1 MGRAASALESEW
13 LLDALRLLGALPG
26 WLQSDSL
33 KSAFEACIPDV
44 ASGLISLRKVRPKRL
59 HHEAGS
65 RAVTFKLVVESPA
78 GARSEVQL
86 VGVLRPANAADARAA
101 RAGIGIG
108 DPDWK
113 CAVPGLGLVLGSPP
127 QDAALPA
134 EPILTDAVRARV
146 LLEAAIRS
154 SAPGYADLRIERC
167 KLKVARFKP
176 GSRCT
181 VVYRLE
187 YGPGA
192 NGHGRPERVVAK
204 TRTGEGC
211 RPAYERMS
219 ALWGS
224 PLRASAAVTIAEPLG
239 LVPDPEVMIQRAVPG
254 DSTFLDSLESAL
266 FRDTFSRD
274 DLEQLETRLT
284 ATARGLAAFHASG
297 ASLPAYGWAN
307 ELAEVRT
314 RVRRLSEWVPGLDAV
329 LSAALDGIDG
339 LASEHPPGDAV
350 TCHGS
355 FRPGQVMLDGDR
367 IAFIDTDG
375 CCAVEPAMD
384 LALFLTSMRT
394 NIIGSGDGEE
404 RAAASPAWRS
414 AVLDELDALGDCF
427 LDEYE
432 RLAPVARVRV
442 QLWETLYLLQHVLN
456 TWEKIRP
463 EQLASSEVMLER
475 HLRRN
480 RLLFGRDRELRV

>member
-1 MGRAASALESEW
+1 LESEW
-13 LLDALRLLGALPG
+13 FLDALRLLEALPD
-26 WLQSDSL
+26 WLQSNSL
-33 KSAFEACIPDV
+33 KSAFEACIPEF

-59 HHEAGS
+59 HHEDGA
-65 RAVTFKLVVESPA
+65 RAVTFKLVVEDPA
-78 GARSEVQL
+78 GAKIELQL
-86 VGVLRPANAADARAA
+86 VGVLRPGGRRRRAGRARRHRVRRPRLEVRRPRAGARARGPRRRTRRSPRSPSSPTPCARAA
-101 RAGIGIG
+101 
-108 DPDWK
+108 
-113 CAVPGLGLVLGSPP
+113 
-127 QDAALPA
+127 
-134 EPILTDAVRARV
+134 

-154 SAPGYADLRIERC
+154 SAPDYADLHIERC
-167 KLKVARFKP
+167 EPKVARFKP

-187 YGPGA
+187 YPPDA
-192 NGHGRPERVVAK
+192 DGRGWPERVVAK
-204 TRTGEGC
+204 TRAGEGC
-211 RPAYERMS
+211 RAAYDRLS
-219 ALWGS
+219 ALWAS
-224 PLRASAAVTIAEPLG
+224 PLRSSSAVTIAEPLG
-239 LVPDPEVMIQRAVPG
+239 LVPEPDVMVQRAVPG

-266 FRDTFSRD
+266 FRDTRSRD
-274 DLEQLETRLT
+274 DLDRLGRWLG
-284 ATARGLAAFHASG
+284 ASARGLAAFHASG
-297 ASLPAYGWAN
+297 ANLPAYGWAN

-314 RVRRLSEWVPGLDAV
+314 RVARLSDWVPGLDAA

-339 LASEHPPGDAV
+339 LAGEHPPGGVV

-375 CCAVEPAMD
+375 CCAAEPAMD

-394 NIIGSGDGEE
+394 NIIGSGGGEE

-414 AVLDELDALGDCF
+414 AVLDELDALGDRF

-463 EQLASSEVMLER
+463 EQLAGSEVLLER
-475 HLRRN
+475 HLRRS
-480 RLLFGRDRELRV
+480 RLLFGRERALRART